1 MTEDLSREIFGNL
14 GEMSKVS
21 FYALAF
27 ASSGVFA
34 WGVWRR
40 VKLWRRGRPDNE
52 RINWRAAF
60 QNLRTRALA
69 QRSLRGARPKASFAH
84 RMLFW
89 GFLALFIGT
98 ILVGI
103 EHYGSAL
110 AGREA
115 TEPLFD

>member
-14 GEMSKVS
+14 GETSKVI

-27 ASSGVFA
+27 ISSGVFA

-52 RINWRAAF
+52 RIDWKAAF

-69 QRSLRGARPKASFAH
+69 QRKHGHHDNTRYFHRLLPLQVSEHQNQLTFLTVTKHLR
-84 RMLFW
+84 
-89 GFLALFIGT
+89 
-98 ILVGI
+98 
-103 EHYGSAL
+103 
-110 AGREA
+110 
-115 TEPLFD
+115 